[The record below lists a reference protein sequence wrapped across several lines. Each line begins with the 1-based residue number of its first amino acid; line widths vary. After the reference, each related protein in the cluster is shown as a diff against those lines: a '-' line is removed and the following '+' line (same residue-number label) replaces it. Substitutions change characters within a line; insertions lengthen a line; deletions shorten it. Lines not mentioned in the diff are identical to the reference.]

1 MQYPIL
7 GIGWGV
13 ATSHDLFI
21 MLLSNCGILGTLSF
35 IIFIFYL
42 IKTTLMLNRTI
53 FTNIKYIQL
62 INIGFIISL
71 INFLLISIFVEFT
84 WYLNH
89 FYLIIAILITTN
101 NMIKIASLKY
111 EN

>member
-1 MQYPIL
+1 
-7 GIGWGV
+7 
-13 ATSHDLFI
+13 

-35 IIFIFYL
+35 IIFNFYL
-42 IKTTLMLNRTI
+42 IKMTLMLNRTI

-62 INIGFIISL
+62 INIGFNISL